1 LTELH
6 TAMFELEAGRPR
18 RFCFSDFIDWWSRGN
33 FGEEASMWP
42 FHSCTCSA
50 TEAVSPP
57 GSPSRRN
64 RGPATSTAQTLLAR
78 ARESAKGAVEVVQ
91 VRDEIS
97 EVEQISSS
105 SLVGKNTNKPPVSMD
120 LDNNGSRSVKNSVRW
135 EVQEVDPDDLGEGL
149 GSASPKS
156 QKSQKS
162 LEKAERTQKKRK
174 TLHTWLSAMLDV
186 SEGGLDT
193 VTVPEGG
200 SPCSY
205 VRSHSRSLH
214 PPSVGGLSPS
224 SRSPRNRG
232 WRSPGSATSS
242 PAKSI
247 ATPTGASG
255 QPSILWLLRDHFVNN
270 VDADGSGHLSR
281 DDLFEHIKE
290 NLEEEETLSA
300 ADIDLL
306 REVEQCR
313 FSEMDLGL
321 GGEALGMAEWLHF
334 MLLRASTPSHVAA
347 KHLNRHLRK
356 ALEED
361 SEVLGR
367 IHAAFEYADS
377 QGDGL
382 IRQDKWPEAF
392 EVVGLGQPPDE
403 ILEDREED
411 GSPWA
416 LSYYEFVAHALG
428 LKATVVELAL
438 YDLSQGVAQWVPS
451 ALLGGYKVDGVWHSG
466 LRVFGKEFWYGG
478 VILESNYSDV
488 PFGEP
493 AAVIRLG
500 STLRSYE
507 DLVEFL
513 KEDVYVDY
521 NPRMYDVLRRNCNHF
536 SNELAQFLL
545 HGKQLPE
552 EVLMQPEWLK
562 DAALV
567 RTMRPLL
574 NRWLGGFGD
583 ALSGGEDSTPQ
594 AVSRIDDLT
603 EEWRY
608 RLQANDLVM
617 HRTRF
622 IDRPRAV
629 RILSIVN
636 DENGNRVAEVK
647 FFKPSAADGPSSAG
661 ELLSFSWEVVHSSG
675 VPLRQF
681 YPLLEEEHGCAHIL
695 RAGLAIRDEA
705 ARAVLQRPRS
715 TRMPPQCPKGHF
727 LKPAE
732 AKWLSFVQP
741 KSCSVCHN
749 VLGTYEV
756 AHSCTHC
763 DFVLCSSCRD
773 AAPGFPGG
781 GAFSDVLTPDLAR
794 ALLGN
799 EDWLCYK
806 AQVYFVKADH
816 NSMGFLDKQKTRRV
830 DNRLAA
836 ELGVKP
842 LGDSELIQ
850 ALKEASGSLELSE
863 SAFQHFFSTA
873 VSRGL
878 SRLEAGK
885 LWRPKRRGSRR

>member
-1 LTELH
+1 
-6 TAMFELEAGRPR
+6 MFEDTR
-18 RFCFSDFIDWWSRGN
+18 RGHFLCLADWWP
-33 FGEEASMWP
+33 EESDGSMSQMSLWP
-42 FHSCTCSA
+42 FGCNCGA
-50 TEAVSPP
+50 TEVVSPP
-57 GSPSRRN
+57 GSPSRRG
-64 RGPATSTAQTLLAR
+64 RSSAHTLLAR
-78 ARESAKGAVEVVQ
+78 GRESSVPGPSKGTVEVVQ
-91 VRDEIS
+91 VATTDEMS
-97 EVEQISSS
+97 DDTQQVSSS
-105 SLVGKNTNKPPVSMD
+105 SLDPKSHVDVTRSPVLEVD
-120 LDNNGSRSVKNSVRW
+120 LLDNNGSRSVKNTVRW
-135 EVQEVDPDDLGEGL
+135 EVEVM
-149 GSASPKS
+149 GSSPKS

-186 SEGGLDT
+186 SEGGFDT

-200 SPCSY
+200 SPASFA
-205 VRSHSRSLH
+205 HSRSRTLH
-214 PPSVGGLSPS
+214 PPSL
-224 SRSPRNRG
+224 
-232 WRSPGSATSS
+232 
-242 PAKSI
+242 
-247 ATPTGASG
+247 GASG

-281 DDLFEHIKE
+281 DDLFEHIKDAAGRDAWDPWDGRCGGLPLDTMDYDGMAHAVIQPVGPVEGTWLQE
-290 NLEEEETLSA
+290 NLEEDEGTLNA
-300 ADIDLL
+300 EDLELL
-306 REVEQCR
+306 REVERCR

-321 GGEALGMAEWLHF
+321 GGEDLGMAEWLHF
-334 MLLRASTPSHVAA
+334 MLLRASAPSHVAA

-356 ALEED
+356 ALEDKMSLWLLGNKSSHHGISWGYNGGED
-361 SEVLGR
+361 LELLGR
-367 IHAAFEYADS
+367 IHAAFEYADC

-382 IRQDKWPEAF
+382 IRQEKWPEAF

-428 LKATVVELAL
+428 LKAAVVELAL

-451 ALLGGYKVDGVWHSG
+451 SLLGGHKLDGVWHSG

-500 STLRSYE
+500 STLRSHE

-552 EVLMQPEWLK
+552 DVLMQPEWLK
-562 DAALV
+562 DVSA
-567 RTMRPLL
+567 
-574 NRWLGGFGD
+574 
-583 ALSGGEDSTPQ
+583 DSTPQ

-603 EEWRY
+603 EEWRF

-629 RILSIVN
+629 RIVSIGN
-636 DENGNRVAEVK
+636 DENGSRVAEVK
-647 FFKPSAADGPSSAG
+647 FFKPSAADGLPSARA
-661 ELLSFSWEVVHSSG
+661 LPSFSWEVVRMSA

-681 YPLLEEEHGCAHIL
+681 YPLLQDPVAEEHGCAHIL
-695 RAGLAIRDEA
+695 RAGLAIRDDA

-715 TRMPPQCPKGHF
+715 VRVQPQCTKGHL
-727 LKPAE
+727 LKPEE
-732 AKWLSFVQP
+732 AKWFSFVQP
-741 KSCSVCHN
+741 KTCTVCRSVVGMH
-749 VLGTYEV
+749 EV
-756 AHSCTHC
+756 THTCAQC
-763 DFVLCSSCRD
+763 DFVLCSSCRHS
-773 AAPGFPGG
+773 AAQLPCG
-781 GAFSDVLTPDLAR
+781 GAFSDVLSPDLAR

-799 EDWLCYK
+799 EENFDKPK
-806 AQVYFVKADH
+806 A
-816 NSMGFLDKQKTRRV
+816 RRV

-850 ALKEASGSLELSE
+850 ALKEASGALELSE

-873 VSRGL
+873 VTRAL
-878 SRLEAGK
+878 ARLEAGK